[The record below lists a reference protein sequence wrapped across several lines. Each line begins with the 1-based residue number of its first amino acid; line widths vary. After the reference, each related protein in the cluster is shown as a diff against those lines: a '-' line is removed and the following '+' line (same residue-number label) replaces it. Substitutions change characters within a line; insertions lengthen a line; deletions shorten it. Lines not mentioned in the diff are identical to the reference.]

1 MKRLITVLVALALFA
16 AACASSNSS
25 IDTASTQ
32 TQTEPA
38 DATTDETPTP
48 TPTTAETPTPTTVA
62 EPPVAACT
70 VPDGTPGTSPTDQ
83 LVAGFSDIGFD
94 LLRSQSV
101 ESNAVLSPA
110 SIGHALLMLRPAAD
124 DESGAAID
132 EALSLPEG
140 LAAHEAWRQIDQQIL
155 EANRTVPRGEPV
167 NPVVTFADRIWPT
180 QLANLDQE
188 WVDILATYHRSD
200 LEPIDISQPEASRAT
215 INDWVGSQTQELIP
229 ELLPPGSLERDTSM
243 VLTDALYFEAS
254 WQSWFSEDSGVFQ
267 LVDGTLVRTPT
278 IEASS
283 PVWGTGS
290 AWPALY
296 AEGDGWVASSVPY
309 DGEDFSMLLVVP
321 DTGRFD
327 EIRAGL
333 CSEFISEVDD
343 ALTLE
348 HYSIELP
355 KWQSSTAIDLAPW
368 LDEIGAKPGAYPG
381 VGSNSRLSQ
390 GYHGADIAVD
400 ELGTVAAAAT
410 ALISIEVSAGR
421 GRDFNLEIDRPFFYL
436 IRHDDTGLVL
446 FAGQV
451 VDPRPEAAD

>member
-1 MKRLITVLVALALFA
+1 MKKLITVLALLALLA
-16 AACASSNSS
+16 AACASINTSV
-25 IDTASTQ
+25 DTASTQ
-32 TQTEPA
+32 TENGPER
-38 DATTDETPTP
+38 ATTEGT
-48 TPTTAETPTPTTVA
+48 
-62 EPPVAACT
+62 CT
-70 VPDGTPGTSPTDQ
+70 VPAVTPGTSPADQ

-94 LLRSQSV
+94 LLRSESV

-124 DESGAAID
+124 EQSGAAID

-155 EANRTVPRGEPV
+155 DANLTVPRDEPV

-180 QLANLDQE
+180 QAANLDQE

-200 LEPIDISQPEASRAT
+200 LEPIDISQPEVSRAT

-229 ELLPPGSLERDTSM
+229 ELLPPGSLEPSTTM

-254 WQSWFSEDSGVFQ
+254 WQSEFFEDSGVFH
-267 LVDGTLVRTPT
+267 LADGTSTRTPT
-278 IEASS
+278 IEAIS
-283 PVWGTGS
+283 PVWGPGE
-290 AWPALY
+290 AAPALY

-333 CSEFISEVDD
+333 CSDFISEVDD

-348 HYSIELP
+348 RYTIELP
-355 KWQSSTAIDLAPW
+355 KWQSNTAITLAPW
-368 LDEIGAKPGAYPG
+368 LEEIGAKPGAYPG
-381 VGSNSRLSQ
+381 VGSNPTSVLSQ

-410 ALISIEVSAGR
+410 ALISLDISVSPGA
-421 GRDFNLEIDRPFFYL
+421 DFNLEIDRPFFYL

-451 VDPRPEAAD
+451 VDPRPDASN